1 MIYNKPLKY
10 KDICEQMNDDILP
23 SKSTNRKYQLKRWEN
38 NYEIEKIGTYYFIK
52 RELTDEEK
60 YIKANENSFKEII
73 ERLLMWYLNESED
86 YIVYLSYDDLFGILK
101 MVNNSYHQA
110 RINKSDEV
118 DSFDL
123 KNIKTKEETELYG
136 KNIIYRYL
144 SIFFDSSEKI
154 MKDSLNYVF
163 KDMVNKNM
171 ILLNSGFKLYTK
183 KRIEET
189 NGKIKYIWD
198 TKICTPN
205 ENSEIMTIQDSI
217 LKEYGMIKNTQYYII
232 DKKTQNEIKEKMIN
246 KVCEKFHC
254 DSYSKVLILNL
265 AKEVIAKDCKDEY
278 INLDFILSN
287 KCMVNKLLTSKCKEM
302 LLLPDTLKE
311 NFVNKYNKI

>member
-10 KDICEQMNDDILP
+10 KDICEQMNDDVLP
-23 SKSTNRKYQLKRWEN
+23 SKSTNRKYQLKRWES
-38 NYEIEKIGTYYFIK
+38 NYEIEKVGTYYFIK

-110 RINKSDEV
+110 RIHKLDEV
-118 DSFDL
+118 DNFNIKD
-123 KNIKTKEETELYG
+123 IKTKEETEIDG
-136 KNIIYRYL
+136 KNIVYRYL

-163 KDMVNKNM
+163 KDMVNRNM

-183 KRIEET
+183 KRIEI
-189 NGKIKYIWD
+189 NGKYKYVWD
-198 TKICTPN
+198 TKICTPS
-205 ENSEIMTIQDSI
+205 ENSEIMTIQNSV
-217 LKEYGMIKNTQYYII
+217 LKEYGMTKNTQYYTV
-232 DKKTQNEIKEKMIN
+232 DKKTQNEIREKMIN
-246 KVCEKFHC
+246 KVSEKFNC
-254 DSYSKVLILNL
+254 DSYAKVLILNL
-265 AKEVIAKDCKDEY
+265 AKEVIAKDCEDEY
-278 INLDFILSN
+278 VNLDFMLSN
-287 KCMVNKLLTSKCKEM
+287 KYTVNKLLTTKCKEM
-302 LLLPDTLKE
+302 LLLPDKLKE
-311 NFVNKYNKI
+311 SFINKYNKI